1 MAVQV
6 KPSAAGE
13 PCTRDIR
20 VENVHMTNGYGA
32 AIGSVST
39 GCVERVSFRNLT
51 IDNAGCAQQQCAS
64 SRHQV

>member
-1 MAVQV
+1 MQV

-51 IDNAGCAQQQCAS
+51 IDNAGCAQ
-64 SRHQV
+64 